1 MGRFWLLVLALV
13 LAPLGAGTALA
24 HQQKFAITTIA
35 ANPRTGMIEIA
46 HQVPVHDAE
55 HALTLQRTGDADIH
69 NLDIIGSADSR
80 EAFARYVTRRFLLQV
95 DGEVV
100 IPDFVGSEVDGGS
113 LWIYQEIPMPAAG
126 PAAGAVQLRVN
137 SQILTDVW
145 ARQENRVNIGGGT
158 SPVTFV
164 FHAGDGPA
172 ETLLSR

>member
-1 MGRFWLLVLALV
+1 MLALV

-24 HQQKFAITTIA
+24 HQQKYAISTVS
-35 ANPRTGMIEIA
+35 ANPRSGMIEIV

-55 HALTLQRTGDADIH
+55 HALVVQKTGNADIH
-69 NLDIIGSADSR
+69 NPDIIGSAESR

-100 IPDFVGSEVDGGS
+100 IPDLVGSELDGGS
-113 LWIYQEIPMPAAG
+113 LWVYQEIPMPAG
-126 PAAGAVQLRVN
+126 GEVRLRVN

-145 ARQENRVNIGGGT
+145 ARQENRVNVGAGT
-158 SPVTFV
+158 SPVTFI

-172 ETLLSR
+172 DALLAL